1 MENSLSPS
9 QQQALEMLATGSTV
23 SAIAK
28 AINVTERTIYNWRA
42 GDVDFKAAW
51 EELLATLWENTKV
64 GLKALGGRA
73 IQVLLDI
80 MDSPDATNKE
90 KLIAS
95 QTVLMNLHKVVTD
108 DELRKR
114 VEVLIAQME
123 AQNGDAP
130 SD

>member
-1 MENSLSPS
+1 MENGLSPS
-9 QQQALEMLATGSTV
+9 QQQALELLATGNTV
-23 SAIAK
+23 SSIAK
-28 AINVTERTIYNWRA
+28 AVNVTERTIYNWLSDA
-42 GDVDFKAAW
+42 GFKAAW
-51 EELLATLWENTKV
+51 EELLATLWESTKV

-73 IQVLLDI
+73 IQVLIDI

-123 AQNGDAP
+123 AQNGDSP